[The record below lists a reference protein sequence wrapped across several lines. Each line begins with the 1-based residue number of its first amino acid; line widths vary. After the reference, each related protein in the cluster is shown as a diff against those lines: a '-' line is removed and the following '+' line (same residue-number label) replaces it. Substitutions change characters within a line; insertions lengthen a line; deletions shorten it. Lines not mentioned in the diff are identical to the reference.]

1 MRNVI
6 VIPYLVGEFRTQKR
20 PLYVSLRVAET
31 WVDAQDAEWVGK
43 GKKRILLT
51 EKGQQRLVEM
61 EAIRSMRGRSN
72 QLGMDLAEAY
82 RNAEPWAAVL
92 VGQIRDRRLRST
104 SSAGG
109 GAGNSALAT
118 NVSLVHRTVRILNG
132 KEDCN
137 AS

>member
-6 VIPYLVGEFRTQKR
+6 VVPHLVGEFKTEGR
-20 PLYVSLRVAET
+20 PLYFSMRVARN
-31 WVDAQDAEWVGK
+31 WVDAQDAEWVGNS
-43 GKKRILLT
+43 KKRILLT

-61 EAIRSMRGRSN
+61 EAIRSMRGRSHR
-72 QLGMDLAEAY
+72 LGMGLAEAY

-118 NVSLVHRTVRILNG
+118 DVSRVHRSVRVLNG
-132 KEDCN
+132 KEGCN